1 MTITVDC
8 LEVFSSSVTQSP
20 FGFANVEIV
29 TVPTT
34 ALYTTLKHLRT
45 VEPIFV
51 GEKRLDAMCV
61 LENNPKVITPY
72 TLLCNPK

>member
-1 MTITVDC
+1 MTITCDW

-20 FGFANVEIV
+20 FGFANVEIL

-34 ALYTTLKHLRT
+34 SFIYNF
-45 VEPIFV
+45 EPVFV
-51 GEKRLDAMCV
+51 GEQRLDTMCV